1 MRIKFLSVILSFLL
15 MSVAISSCLD
25 SDTNYEYSSDATIR
39 AFGIDSIG
47 KGIYYKF
54 TIDQLKGE
62 IYNVDSLPVGAD
74 TIIDRILIDTLD
86 VIGWVTS
93 GVNDTLFNMNDS
105 VDLRAP
111 IKLKVHAAD
120 GTTMREYLIKVNV
133 HKQDPDSLLW
143 EQQPSLPVLPSPD
156 KLKAIVLE
164 DELWIYT
171 SSTTAYRHSLTVSA
185 GFRWDEVHINGLPE
199 DAKLNSIVKFD
210 GQLFVTNDERKAFC
224 SDNGVDWQEI
234 DMQGIQM
241 ATFITGIPED
251 NIIGS
256 PNILA
261 GICTEN
267 GRNYFCVKSSDETIW
282 RKSEKEVPADFP
294 SQKIYSTVFTNASGI
309 KQTVIVGN
317 AKKATEKTVAWF
329 TMDGLNWVDMSTPSS
344 LACPAMENPSIMY
357 YGGLFHIMGGKFDII
372 RSSSD
377 GITWNESP
385 DKFLYPGEK
394 VIIPNEDEEEDG
406 EDEDKEDTIEYI
418 NWFKDKG
425 DYTLAIDANH
435 YIWIVWSEDG
445 TVWRGRLNR
454 LGFQKQ

>member
-1 MRIKFLSVILSFLL
+1 MRIKFLTVILSFLL

-210 GQLFVTNDERKAFC
+210 GQLFVTNDEGKAFC

-241 ATFITGIPED
+241 AT
-251 NIIGS
+251 
-256 PNILA
+256 
-261 GICTEN
+261 
-267 GRNYFCVKSSDETIW
+267 
-282 RKSEKEVPADFP
+282 
-294 SQKIYSTVFTNASGI
+294 
-309 KQTVIVGN
+309 
-317 AKKATEKTVAWF
+317 
-329 TMDGLNWVDMSTPSS
+329 
-344 LACPAMENPSIMY
+344 
-357 YGGLFHIMGGKFDII
+357 
-372 RSSSD
+372 
-377 GITWNESP
+377 
-385 DKFLYPGEK
+385 
-394 VIIPNEDEEEDG
+394 
-406 EDEDKEDTIEYI
+406 
-418 NWFKDKG
+418 
-425 DYTLAIDANH
+425 
-435 YIWIVWSEDG
+435 
-445 TVWRGRLNR
+445 
-454 LGFQKQ
+454 